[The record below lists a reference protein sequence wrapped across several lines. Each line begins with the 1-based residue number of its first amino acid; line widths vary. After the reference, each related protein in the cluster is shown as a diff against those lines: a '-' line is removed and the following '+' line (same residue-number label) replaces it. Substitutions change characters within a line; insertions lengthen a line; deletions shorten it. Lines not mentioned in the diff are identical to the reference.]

1 MTGFLEISGPSRR
14 PRAGGAPRQLVVLLH
29 GLGADG
35 DDLIALAE
43 EWAPVLPHAEFVAP
57 HAPFA
62 CDMAGFGRQWFS
74 VFDRDPQLM
83 AARLRAVV
91 PILDTFIDQALAERA
106 LTDRQLAVMGFSQG
120 TMVALHLA
128 PRRRQACAGVLGY
141 SGALL
146 APEALL
152 AEVTARPPVLLIY
165 GDADEVVPFQAMAA
179 AEAGLRAAG
188 FAVRTERRRG
198 LGHGIDA
205 EGLRLGARFLGEVLR
220 TGEGVPGQG
229 SMTRS

>member
-1 MTGFLEISGPSRR
+1 MIGLMEISGPSRR
-14 PRAGGAPRQLVVLLH
+14 PLAGGAPRQLVVLLH

-35 DDLIALAE
+35 DDLIGLAP
-43 EWAPVLPHAEFVAP
+43 EWAPALPDAEFLAP

-62 CDMAGFGRQWFS
+62 CDMAPYGRQWFS
-74 VFDRDPQLM
+74 LFDRDPQLM
-83 AARLRAVV
+83 AARVRAVA
-91 PILDTFIDQALAERA
+91 PILGAFLDQALADRG
-106 LTDRQLAVMGFSQG
+106 LTDRQLALVGFSQG

-128 PRRRQACAGVLGY
+128 PRRARACAGVLGY

-146 APEALL
+146 GPEALR
-152 AEVTARPPVLLIY
+152 AEVVAKPPVLLIH

-188 FAVRTERRRG
+188 LAVRTERRRG

-205 EGLRLGARFLGEVLR
+205 EGLRLGARFLGEAFGR
-220 TGEGVPGQG
+220 
-229 SMTRS
+229 